1 METNIIMCCT
11 PNVFF
16 INSIVDKY
24 EVNASLCA
32 SVIALLMAMIGI
44 SLPLIINSTSKV
56 LSEYQNEYITQMF
69 KEEKDYKYLKDLI
82 PWIIVG
88 CLLVFFLSDF
98 INTINWLA
106 FALSVIIVV
115 LAIISIFKY
124 IRFLKRFTEYAISTD
139 KVVMAF
145 VNGKLKDFITQKNP
159 GNDASEIVDL
169 YAKMLQKKAR
179 YNCDGIFYKSFKILT
194 DYIKMLSVIVKEEEK
209 NRIDSDLWIKF
220 SLTVSHYYR
229 SYFDLVR
236 ILMKQNVENMEF
248 LHKTFK
254 QALQD
259 LFYCRP
265 LVEAGTPFD
274 NVYRAYAYHVTN
286 ADILNDSKGFLQK
299 FAWEWWFDLQRDERM
314 DDINFM
320 PLSLHLFP
328 IMRVLAVR
336 GVSTSIIAFISQ
348 CIENIEEFA
357 RYKQQHK
364 KDYEIINNQTK
375 TISVDSIA
383 TLNELMQCSI
393 LADTMKN
400 TQPAMIQAV
409 KKQFLRNQ
417 AYVEVIRVGAYCKFK
432 HVDEVTEY
440 IMSFAEI
447 LKPVEATRQMVLAV
461 LKERQVYK
469 DNMRELNYIEEEEV
483 IKFLD
488 AMK

>member
-1 METNIIMCCT
+1 
-11 PNVFF
+11 
-16 INSIVDKY
+16 
-24 EVNASLCA
+24 
-32 SVIALLMAMIGI
+32 
-44 SLPLIINSTSKV
+44 
-56 LSEYQNEYITQMF
+56 
-69 KEEKDYKYLKDLI
+69 
-82 PWIIVG
+82 
-88 CLLVFFLSDF
+88 
-98 INTINWLA
+98 
-106 FALSVIIVV
+106 
-115 LAIISIFKY
+115 
-124 IRFLKRFTEYAISTD
+124 
-139 KVVMAF
+139 
-145 VNGKLKDFITQKNP
+145 
-159 GNDASEIVDL
+159 
-169 YAKMLQKKAR
+169 
-179 YNCDGIFYKSFKILT
+179 
-194 DYIKMLSVIVKEEEK
+194 
-209 NRIDSDLWIKF
+209 
-220 SLTVSHYYR
+220 
-229 SYFDLVR
+229 
-236 ILMKQNVENMEF
+236 
-248 LHKTFK
+248 
-254 QALQD
+254 
-259 LFYCRP
+259 
-265 LVEAGTPFD
+265 
-274 NVYRAYAYHVTN
+274 
-286 ADILNDSKGFLQK
+286 
-299 FAWEWWFDLQRDERM
+299 
-314 DDINFM
+314 
-320 PLSLHLFP
+320 
-328 IMRVLAVR
+328 VLAVR
-336 GVSTSIIAFISQ
+336 GVSSSIIAFISQ